1 MFEYWVKRVMNYNG
15 SGQSRV
21 ESACSLSFVRGMI
34 YEYRVMATEKSESR
48 QHANA
53 LLDSTAASET
63 ED

>member
-1 MFEYWVKRVMNYNG
+1 
-15 SGQSRV
+15 
-21 ESACSLSFVRGMI
+21 MI